1 MNSWQ
6 TESTLSNNNLCKGMA
21 NDTWDV
27 CGLQKSE
34 LLQFSLRTLLLPTA
48 LSTGFFPSSIRHPH
62 RLPFLP
68 RKIHANHG
76 LREADLSLTMK
87 RVISPSVLFHYTS
100 HCSEIDCALNVCC
113 WYWSSM
119 QRSCA
124 CWVVSSNNN
133 LVISRVYHILAVRI
147 PFLKIHPGECL
158 HTESFLPEMYTLSL
172 TCNFRSVLLPFTGEV
187 FRGLSEQTYWGKKAG
202 VRR

>member
-1 MNSWQ
+1 MNNWQ

-48 LSTGFFPSSIRHPH
+48 LSTGFFSSSIRHPH
-62 RLPFLP
+62 RLSFLP
-68 RKIHANHG
+68 HKIHANHG
-76 LREADLSLTMK
+76 LRQVDLSLTMK
-87 RVISPSVLFHYTS
+87 RVFSPSVLFHYAS
-100 HCSEIDCALNVCC
+100 HCSEIDWTLNVCC
-113 WYWSSM
+113 WQWSSM

-124 CWVVSSNNN
+124 CWVVSS
-133 LVISRVYHILAVRI
+133 VISRVYHILPVRI
-147 PFLKIHPGECL
+147 PFLNIHPWVCL

-172 TCNFRSVLLPFTGEV
+172 TCNFRSVLSPFTGEV
-187 FRGLSEQTYWGKKAG
+187 FTGVSGQTYWGKKAG